1 MPRELLHWRTV
12 AEIAAGLGGTP
23 IGQVLDHHRG
33 LANLGAVAHDTF
45 YFVAASGAGSAE
57 LRAVADKLHGT
68 AGEDT
73 FALLSDV
80 ARRAHLAESGAPCL
94 AFLVGLLS
102 HVFLDAALHPW
113 VYYTTGSIYD
123 PDPSARRRAVVH
135 HRRLETI
142 ADIALA
148 GRPRPGH
155 GTFDPVPVVRRE
167 ARLLTALLCDLIDP
181 AHGGP
186 IGNGDSLAFMA
197 LRFQARV
204 HRLTAARLPAA
215 AASFAYRLAPTTL
228 RQLLALFYW
237 RPTRGALAGLRGD
250 IVFRHPVSG
259 EPRTTSLEALVQ
271 SAVEHT
277 LEVCR
282 SLLPD
287 LERGAPLRLPDGGPS
302 LELGPAGGTV
312 DRMRYFAHAPP
323 HGA

>member
-1 MPRELLHWRTV
+1 M
-12 AEIAAGLGGTP
+12 
-23 IGQVLDHHRG
+23 
-33 LANLGAVAHDTF
+33 
-45 YFVAASGAGSAE
+45 
-57 LRAVADKLHGT
+57 ADKLHGT

-73 FALLSDV
+73 LALLNDV
-80 ARRAHLAESGAPCL
+80 AGRASLTGSGAPCL

-113 VYYTTGSIYD
+113 VYHATGSIYD
-123 PDPSARRRAVVH
+123 PDPRARRRAVMH

-142 ADIALA
+142 TDIALT
-148 GRPRPGH
+148 GRPRPGQ

-186 IGNGDSLAFMA
+186 IGNGDALAFTA

-204 HRLTAARLPAA
+204 HRVTASRCAATAAAI
-215 AASFAYRLAPTTL
+215 AYRLAPTTL

-237 RPTRGALAGLRGD
+237 QPSPRALELLRGT

-259 EPRTTSLEALVQ
+259 ESHDT
-271 SAVEHT
+271 T
-277 LEVCR
+277 LEELVGGAVARTAELCR

-287 LERGAPLRLPDGGPS
+287 LKRGVRLHLPGGGPS
-302 LELGPAGGTV
+302 LELGPGGGTV
-312 DRMRYFAHAPP
+312 DCMRYFAGAPP
-323 HGA
+323 RGA